1 MYRGLSLDAN
11 ELNLYKKMQHQL
23 INLQGYASTTKTRGV
38 ALNFAFWNKDPERTP
53 VIFEID
59 LTDGTLSGYCFQ
71 MNSREFTEYP
81 EEDEILLDD
90 GRPFEI

>member
-1 MYRGLSLDAN
+1 
-11 ELNLYKKMQHQL
+11 
-23 INLQGYASTTKTRGV
+23 
-38 ALNFAFWNKDPERTP
+38 

-71 MNSREFTEYP
+71 MNSTDYTAYP

-90 GRPFEI
+90 GRPFRITNIKSQYKDDQKYIVI